1 MKKLTE
7 VRATG
12 LDYRV
17 DHAMSKV
24 ELDTNS
30 CKKSERSFSA
40 SPAGV
45 MEHGHWD
52 TESTFCLLVRK
63 ILTWAS
69 V

>member
-1 MKKLTE
+1 MEKLTE

-30 CKKSERSFSA
+30 CKEGERSFSA
-40 SPAGV
+40 SSVGV
-45 MEHGHWD
+45 MEHG
-52 TESTFCLLVRK
+52 R
-63 ILTWAS
+63 
-69 V
+69 

>member
-12 LDYRV
+12 LDYGV

-30 CKKSERSFSA
+30 CEKSERSFSA
-40 SPAGV
+40 SSVGV
-45 MEHGHWD
+45 MEHGH
-52 TESTFCLLVRK
+52 
-63 ILTWAS
+63 
-69 V
+69 

>member
-30 CKKSERSFSA
+30 CKEGERSFSA
-40 SPAGV
+40 SSVGV
-45 MEHGHWD
+45 MEHGRWD
-52 TESTFCLLVRK
+52 TESTFCLLVRR
-63 ILTWAS
+63 ILTWAL